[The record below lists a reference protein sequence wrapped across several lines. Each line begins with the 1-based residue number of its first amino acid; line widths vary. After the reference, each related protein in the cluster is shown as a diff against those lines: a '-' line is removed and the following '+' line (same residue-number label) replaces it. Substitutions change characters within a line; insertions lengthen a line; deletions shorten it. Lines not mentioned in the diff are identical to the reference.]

1 MQICDPFQDLQEFLD
16 GAEHGAVLFTMG
28 FVFETSFV
36 PRERIDALFSV
47 FARLPQRVVM
57 RLDKGGKSLSSAN
70 LELSLLNLI

>member
-1 MQICDPFQDLQEFLD
+1 MELNKIFLSFIDIIFQIQDLQDFLE
-16 GAEHGAVLFTMG
+16 GAEHGAILFTMG

-57 RLDKGGKSLSSAN
+57 RLDKGGN
-70 LELSLLNLI
+70 VLI